1 MLMEVNWLD
10 VMLIIVLVIE
20 FMVNLVIFVFTLFVV
35 VANTVIVVYKVR
47 FLD

>member
-1 MLMEVNWLD
+1 
-10 VMLIIVLVIE
+10 MLIIVLVIE